1 MEGAKRTKD
10 DVSQAWCFPFLSKQ
24 SKLTNS
30 GKTHL
35 HITDSFYFAFAQ
47 KQRHLQNFLPVKD
60 GRLAILFLIL
70 FFNKTNTDSKK
81 GTTELFIA
89 I

>member
-24 SKLTNS
+24 LKLTNS
-30 GKTHL
+30 GETHL

-47 KQRHLQNFLPVKD
+47 KQRHLLNFLPVKD
-60 GRLAILFLIL
+60 GRLAILFPIL
-70 FFNKTNTDSKK
+70 FFKETNTDSKK
-81 GTTELFIA
+81 DSPRIS
-89 I
+89 